1 MGIYDRDYTKV
12 VHDGQGPRVHWG
24 LPPLTPAVKWLLIAN
39 IAVFLLEVISGE
51 MAKGFDDLF
60 VVWGA
65 VWPESLVEVL
75 QVWRLFTY
83 QFLHSGLWHLIFN
96 MLALFFV
103 GPRLERYWGT
113 RKFVPFYL
121 LCGATGG
128 LIYTVV
134 ATLGILP
141 AMPLVG
147 ASGGILGVLAACA
160 ILFPGDII
168 IFIIIPMP
176 IRVAVIIL
184 TVIFLFFSFNG
195 LNRGGNIAHLGGMGA
210 AALYIWLVPKISA
223 RLLGK
228 RRGAWDRR
236 MEQQRRLQLEI
247 DRVLDK
253 VHEHGL
259 ASLSRHEKK
268 MLEEATRLEQE
279 RRRNIEID

>member
-1 MGIYDRDYTKV
+1 MGIYDRDYTKAS
-12 VHDGQGPRVHWG
+12 HEGAGPQVQYR

-39 IAVFLLEVISGE
+39 IVIFLLEAISGE
-51 MAKGFDDLF
+51 MDKGLDNLF

-65 VWPESLVEVL
+65 VWPESLAEIL

-83 QFLHSGLWHLIFN
+83 QFLHSGLLHLIFN

-103 GPRLERYWGT
+103 GPRLERFWGT

-128 LIYTVV
+128 LIYTVI
-134 ATLGILP
+134 AGIGVLP

-160 ILFPGDII
+160 ILFPGDVI

-176 IRVAVIIL
+176 IRVAALIL
-184 TVIFLFFSFNG
+184 TVIFIFLSFSG
-195 LNRGGNIAHLGGMGA
+195 LNRGGNIAHLGGMA
-210 AALYIWLVPKISA
+210 AAAAYIWLGPKIS
-223 RLLGK
+223 GK
-228 RRGAWDRR
+228 RRGAWDKR

-253 VHEHGL
+253 VHEQGL
-259 ASLSRHEKK
+259 ASLSRSEKK
-268 MLEEATRLEQE
+268 MLQEATRLEQE
-279 RRRNIEID
+279 RRRNIEVD